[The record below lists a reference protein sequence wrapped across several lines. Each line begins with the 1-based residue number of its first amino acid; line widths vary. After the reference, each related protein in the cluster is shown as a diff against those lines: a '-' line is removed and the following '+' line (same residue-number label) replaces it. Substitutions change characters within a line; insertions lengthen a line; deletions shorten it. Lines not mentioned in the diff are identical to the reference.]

1 MKLNSRVASLSAAA
15 LLTLAL
21 AGCAAPPHRGG
32 AHAHDGM
39 GAMDMQ
45 AMCDRHK
52 QMMGGKTSAEQQAM
66 MQEHMKGMTP
76 EMHQRMQSMHQHC
89 K

>member
-1 MKLNSRVASLSAAA
+1 MKLNSRVAPLAAAA
-15 LLTLAL
+15 LLALAL
-21 AGCAAPPHRGG
+21 AGCAAAPHKGG
-32 AHAHDGM
+32 AHAQEGM

-52 QMMGGKTSAEQQAM
+52 KMMSGKPSAEQQAM

-76 EMHQRMQSMHQHC
+76 EMRQRMQSMYEQC